1 MISSEYCC
9 SVFSQVIEKYH
20 QSDDVNTVYPWEF
33 DEQDIHQMLSKKSWI
48 DTVQWHLEDIIRRSD
63 LEPQDFIQTKRKI
76 DASNQVR
83 TDLVEKMDE
92 WFMQQ
97 IQNVKLADQ
106 ARLNTETLAWA
117 IDRLSILMLKIF
129 HMDEQTQRKD
139 ATSEHILLCN
149 QKLAILLMQKTDLC
163 FSINNLISE
172 LESGTAIMKLYRQ
185 MKMYNDPSTNPELY
199 KPTK

>member
-1 MISSEYCC
+1 M
-9 SVFSQVIEKYH
+9 IEKYH
-20 QSDDVNTVYPWEF
+20 QLNDVNTNYPWEF

-48 DTVQWHLEDIIRRSD
+48 DTVQWHLEDIIRRPD
-63 LEPQDFIQTKRKI
+63 LDPQEFIQTKRKI
-76 DASNQVR
+76 DASNQDR

-97 IQNVKLADQ
+97 IQNVKPTDQ
-106 ARLNTETLAWA
+106 ARLNSETLAWA
-117 IDRLSILMLKIF
+117 IDRLSILMLKIY

-139 ATSEHILLCN
+139 ATVEHIHLCN
-149 QKLAILLMQKTDLC
+149 QKLSILLMQKTDLC
-163 FSINNLISE
+163 FSINNLIYE
-172 LESGTAIMKLYRQ
+172 LQSGKAIMKLYRQ